1 MRHDPPKHQKS
12 HDDGQA
18 SPKKMG
24 RLHDIPTIEPGTPY
38 PTQEKS
44 DAGTPPNPTETSRIP
59 APLPLGTDTG
69 AGESEEDIETR
80 LAYESLV
87 KHRKQRRRKRI
98 ITVCVIV
105 GILVVAGI
113 AWAVATTSQNSAGN
127 EDIGTPTTTVVR
139 QNFEESVTASGAV
152 KPISSVAVTPEVE
165 GIIDTVSVAEG
176 DAVSAGQQL
185 FTIRND
191 ALDKAIRDADIS
203 LRGAKNDAATAWE
216 TYQAARKAYNNGNF
230 TDDEEGGQ
238 TAAEKASQ
246 AKSAMNE
253 ASIAYESASL
263 ALETAQSAYD
273 EAVANGNKRTV
284 TAPIAGNVVSMSAVE
299 GASTSA
305 SQNGSLM
312 QIADISQMSVTVQ
325 VNELDIS
332 KVTVGQAAT
341 VTFSALPDVS
351 LDATVT
357 HIASVA
363 TGDSSDYSGYG
374 VVTYAVDLVI
384 PEPDPQLKPGMTAS
398 VSIKMQ
404 SVPDA
409 LCVPT
414 SALVAGDD
422 GTYYLDVVTDQETG
436 EIEEREVTVVA
447 QSSTTAVVEGDI
459 QEGDVVQM
467 LGWASGSTDTDGIDM
482 GTASSS
488 SSASAETAA

>member
-1 MRHDPPKHQKS
+1 MLHESPKHQKP
-12 HDDGQA
+12 HDA
-18 SPKKMG
+18 KTPSPKGHLK
-24 RLHDIPTIEPGTPY
+24 DIPTIEPGAARSAQEHAAKGDA
-38 PTQEKS
+38 PTS
-44 DAGTPPNPTETSRIP
+44 AAETSRIP
-59 APLPLGTDTG
+59 LPQAMGTPADS
-69 AGESEEDIETR
+69 AGDEEDLEAR

-105 GILVVAGI
+105 GILAAAGI
-113 AWAVATTSQNSAGN
+113 AWAVVNSTQDSGSSG
-127 EDIGTPTTTVVR
+127 DIGIPTTTVVR
-139 QNFEESVTASGAV
+139 QDFEESVTASGAV

-176 DAVSAGQQL
+176 DSVTAGQQL

-203 LRGAKNDAATAWE
+203 LRGAKNDAATALE
-216 TYQAARKAYNNGNF
+216 TYQSARKAYNNGNF

-238 TAAEKASQ
+238 TAAEKVKQ

-273 EAVANGNKRTV
+273 EAVANGKKRTV
-284 TAPIAGNVVSMSAVE
+284 TAPIAGSVVSMSAVE

-312 QIADISQMSVTVQ
+312 QIADLSQMSVTVQ

-332 KVTVGQAAT
+332 KIAAGQAAT

-363 TGDSSDYSGYG
+363 TGDGSDYSGYG

-409 LCVPT
+409 LCVPS

-422 GTYYLDVVTDQETG
+422 GTYYLDVVTNEETG

-447 QSSTTAVVEGDI
+447 QNSTTAAVEGDI

-467 LGWASGSTDTDGIDM
+467 LGWATGAADDDTA
-482 GTASSS
+482 TASS
-488 SSASAETAA
+488 AEYAA